1 MMDDASAKEI
11 LYEFDMCNPKSC
23 YTKPLY
29 GKRSAKY
36 AILINILCLLMA
48 IEGII
53 LMILDRSASRIWWG
67 VIPLF
72 VIIYSV
78 AVLDKRRKNYEKIH
92 AAMEDCH
99 SYTFY
104 NDCVKVEGQ
113 TVKAT
118 FKYDTAE
125 YYMEDAER
133 FVITFPFGRAI
144 AFDKKQCGEEK
155 LEFFRSLVPQDN
167 QKKAEKKNSQKLLVR
182 FAALMLYAIF
192 LTLTIGRYVYINKYH
207 YASEY
212 QNTTYESFEAC
223 LNAGTITDVVIIN
236 NKYIEYTY
244 TGRMEDERYYTVCSG
259 DIDELIQK
267 LEYANVNWKRE

>member
-1 MMDDASAKEI
+1 MNDASAKEI
-11 LYEFDMCNPKSC
+11 LYQFDMCNPESC

-29 GKRSAKY
+29 GKKSAKY
-36 AILINILCLLMA
+36 AILINILYWLMA

-67 VIPLF
+67 LIPLF

-78 AVLDKRRKNYEKIH
+78 AVPHKRRKDYEKIH

-99 SYTFY
+99 FYTFY
-104 NDCVKVEGQ
+104 NDCVKVKGQ
-113 TVKAT
+113 TVEAT

-155 LEFFRSLVPQDN
+155 LKFFRSLVPEDN
-167 QKKAEKKNSQKLLVR
+167 QKKSEKKNAQKLFVR
-182 FAALMLYAIF
+182 FAALTLYAIF
-192 LTLTIGRYVYINKYH
+192 LTVTLARYVYINKY
-207 YASEY
+207 YYVSEY
-212 QNTTYESFEAC
+212 QNTTYESFEVC

-236 NKYIEYTY
+236 DKYIEYTY
-244 TGRMEDERYYTVCSG
+244 TGHREDERYSTVCPG
-259 DIDELIQK
+259 DIEQLIEK
-267 LEYANVNWKRE
+267 LEHANVNWKIE